1 MRNIVTAIAF
11 TTLAIAASPAL
22 ADNSQCTTAPQSE
35 WMTIDAITAK
45 FVADGYEV
53 RQVKIEDS
61 CYEIYAKDKTGNKVE
76 TYVNPVSG
84 DVVATKM
91 DD

>member
-1 MRNIVTAIAF
+1 MRNLVTALALATIAF
-11 TTLAIAASPAL
+11 AAAPAL
-22 ADNSQCTTAPQSE
+22 ADDSQCTTAPQSE

-45 FVADGYEV
+45 FVADGYQV

-61 CYEIYAKDKTGNKVE
+61 CYEIYAKDKAGNRVE
-76 TYVNPVSG
+76 TYVDPVSG
-84 DVVATKM
+84 DVVKTKI